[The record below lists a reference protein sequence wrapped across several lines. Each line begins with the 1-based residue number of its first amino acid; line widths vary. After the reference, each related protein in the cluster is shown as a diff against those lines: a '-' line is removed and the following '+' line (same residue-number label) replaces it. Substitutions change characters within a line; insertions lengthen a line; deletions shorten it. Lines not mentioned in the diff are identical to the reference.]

1 MVQRI
6 LRVFL
11 HHHAVRK
18 FDGVVLIDHRKR
30 VAAVGCNLICFQHLQ
45 RHLETRIVVCFS
57 FPRNIIQMIK
67 PQNPCVHLSRVAV
80 ALADIFALQDRH
92 RLKAFGGCRFCLV
105 NIRHIG
111 PAVNCLG
118 GQVDESPFGIEC
130 VSGQKIGQIRRETDR
145 LSSCIAPVIVGI
157 IGPEKNHK
165 IRVYV

>member
-1 MVQRI
+1 M
-6 LRVFL
+6 
-11 HHHAVRK
+11 
-18 FDGVVLIDHRKR
+18 
-30 VAAVGCNLICFQHLQ
+30 
-45 RHLETRIVVCFS
+45 
-57 FPRNIIQMIK
+57 QMIK
-67 PQNPCVHLSRVAV
+67 PQNPCVHLSRVTV